1 MKTHIL
7 AVCSAV
13 AISGI
18 SLGAQQPPPQP
29 QPLPQTPPTEQT
41 PPAQPSP
48 RTQEPTTAPRP
59 QDPTT
64 TPPATRQSAPMSDM
78 ARTATTVTGCLK
90 SWDSRTMAP
99 ATGSG
104 TGAGSA
110 ASAVASKPATPG
122 ASAQFVLSN
131 VERSGAAA
139 RGGASSFL
147 LKTSDSSVSFSQHL
161 NHKVEVTG
169 TLSDAAS
176 GASSSSTTS
185 PTASSSSTPSSA
197 NTAGNDRDA
206 SASGRVSADDM
217 KLPTLNVTALKMVS
231 PTCGTG
237 SN

>member
-1 MKTHIL
+1 MKKHIL

-18 SLGAQQPPPQP
+18 SLGAQQPPPQS
-29 QPLPQTPPTEQT
+29 QPLPQTPPTNQT
-41 PPAQPSP
+41 PPP
-48 RTQEPTTAPRP
+48 EPTQRPTDPAPAPRP
-59 QDPTT
+59 QD
-64 TPPATRQSAPMSDM
+64 PATRQSAPMSDM

-104 TGAGSA
+104 SGAGSA
-110 ASAVASKPATPG
+110 ASAVATKPATPG

-131 VERSGAAA
+131 IERSGAAA

-176 GASSSSTTS
+176 T
-185 PTASSSSTPSSA
+185 TPSASPSA
-197 NTAGNDRDA
+197 TGAAASADRDA

>member
-1 MKTHIL
+1 MKKHIVAL
-7 AVCSAV
+7 CSAV
-13 AISGI
+13 AISGVT
-18 SLGAQQPPPQP
+18 LGAQQTPPQP

-41 PPAQPSP
+41 PPAQPAP
-48 RTQEPTTAPRP
+48 RTPE
-59 QDPTT
+59 
-64 TPPATRQSAPMSDM
+64 PATRAASPVADM

-90 SWDSRTMAP
+90 TWDSRAMAP

-104 TGAGSA
+104 SGAGSA
-110 ASAVASKPATPG
+110 ASAIATKPATPG

-131 VERSGAAA
+131 IERSGAAA

-147 LKTSDSSVSFSQHL
+147 LKTSDSNVAFSQHV

-176 GASSSSTTS
+176 
-185 PTASSSSTPSSA
+185 TPSSA
-197 NTAGNDRDA
+197 AASTPSADRDA

>member
-1 MKTHIL
+1 MKKHIL

-18 SLGAQQPPPQP
+18 SLGAQQPPPQS
-29 QPLPQTPPTEQT
+29 QPLPQTPPTNQT
-41 PPAQPSP
+41 PPP
-48 RTQEPTTAPRP
+48 EPTQRPTDPAPAPRP
-59 QDPTT
+59 QD
-64 TPPATRQSAPMSDM
+64 PATRQSAPMSDM

-104 TGAGSA
+104 SGAGSA
-110 ASAVASKPATPG
+110 ASAVATKPATPG

-131 VERSGAAA
+131 IERSGAAA

-169 TLSDAAS
+169 TLSDSAQS
-176 GASSSSTTS
+176 GPGASTADNPTSDKPST
-185 PTASSSSTPSSA
+185 
-197 NTAGNDRDA
+197 DRDA

-217 KLPTLNVTALKMVS
+217 KLPTLNVTALKMIS
-231 PTCGTG
+231 PTCGAG

>member
-1 MKTHIL
+1 MKKHIL
-7 AVCSAV
+7 AVCGAV

-29 QPLPQTPPTEQT
+29 QPLPQTPPTNQT
-41 PPAQPSP
+41 PPPQPTP
-48 RTQEPTTAPRP
+48 QPTDPAPQPTEPSSRP
-59 QDPTT
+59 ADP
-64 TPPATRQSAPMSDM
+64 AARQTSPMSDM

-90 SWDSRTMAP
+90 NWDSRTMAP

-104 TGAGSA
+104 SGAGSA
-110 ASAVASKPATPG
+110 ASAVATKPATPG

-131 VERSGAAA
+131 IDRTGAAA

-169 TLSDAAS
+169 TLSDAA
-176 GASSSSTTS
+176 G
-185 PTASSSSTPSSA
+185 STPSSA
-197 NTAGNDRDA
+197 ASSTGATHTADRDA
-206 SASGRVSADDM
+206 SAAGRVSADDM

>member
-1 MKTHIL
+1 MKKHIL

-13 AISGI
+13 AISGV

-41 PPAQPSP
+41 PPTQPAP
-48 RTQEPTTAPRP
+48 RTPEPTTRP
-59 QDPTT
+59 ADP
-64 TPPATRQSAPMSDM
+64 AARQSSPMSDM
-78 ARTATTVTGCLK
+78 SRTATTVTGCLK
-90 SWDSRTMAP
+90 TWDSRTMAP

-104 TGAGSA
+104 SGAGSA
-110 ASAVASKPATPG
+110 ASSVATKPATPG
-122 ASAQFVLSN
+122 ASAQYVLSN
-131 VERSGAAA
+131 IERSGAAA
-139 RGGASSFL
+139 RSGASSFL

-169 TLSDAAS
+169 TLSDAA
-176 GASSSSTTS
+176 GVA
-185 PTASSSSTPSSA
+185 PSTPPTGATPS
-197 NTAGNDRDA
+197 TDRDA

>member
-1 MKTHIL
+1 MKKHIL

-18 SLGAQQPPPQP
+18 SLGAQQLPPQP
-29 QPLPQTPPTEQT
+29 QPLPQTPPTNQT
-41 PPAQPSP
+41 PPP
-48 RTQEPTTAPRP
+48 EPTQRP
-59 QDPTT
+59 TEPAARPTE
-64 TPPATRQSAPMSDM
+64 PAARQTSPVSDM

-90 SWDSRTMAP
+90 TWDSRTMAP

-104 TGAGSA
+104 SGAGSA
-110 ASAVASKPATPG
+110 ASAVATKPATPG

-131 VERSGAAA
+131 IDRSGAAA
-139 RGGASSFL
+139 RSGASSFL
-147 LKTSDSSVSFSQHL
+147 LKTSDANVSFSQHL

-169 TLSDAAS
+169 TLSDAAIGTPS
-176 GASSSSTTS
+176 PSASSTG
-185 PTASSSSTPSSA
+185 ATPRA
-197 NTAGNDRDA
+197 DRDA